1 MKIYKIKV
9 NGKTY
14 KVELESIEENA
25 SAPSTNTEKAQP
37 AKEEA
42 KKAPSTNSDFRQ
54 VPSPIQ
60 GSVID
65 IKVKPGDIV
74 KKGDV
79 LLIIEAMKLENAV
92 PSPYNGEV
100 AEVLVN
106 KGQNVLAK
114 EIVVTIK

>member
-25 SAPSTNTEKAQP
+25 AQSSP
-37 AKEEA
+37 KNDKPVKEEP
-42 KKAPSTNSDFRQ
+42 KKVASVGGDVRQ

-65 IKVKPGDIV
+65 IKVKVGDIV

-79 LLIIEAMKLENAV
+79 LLIIEAIKLENAV
-92 PSPYNGEV
+92 PSPYNGEI
-100 AEVLVN
+100 AEILVT

-114 EIVVTIK
+114 EIVITIK

>member
-14 KVELESIEENA
+14 KVELESIEENNA
-25 SAPSTNTEKAQP
+25 SAPAKSEKP
-37 AKEEA
+37 VEEEP
-42 KKAPSTNSDFRQ
+42 KKVASTNSDLRQ

-65 IKVKPGDIV
+65 IKVKVGDIV

-79 LLIIEAMKLENAV
+79 LLVIEAMKLENAV

-100 AEVLVN
+100 AEILVN
-106 KGQNVLAK
+106 KGQSVAAK

>member
-14 KVELESIEENA
+14 KVELESIEEDA
-25 SAPSTNTEKAQP
+25 APAKSEKPVEEPKKAASTNT
-37 AKEEA
+37 
-42 KKAPSTNSDFRQ
+42 DLRQ

-65 IKVKPGDIV
+65 IKVKVGDIV

-79 LLIIEAMKLENAV
+79 LLVIEAMKLENAV
-92 PSPYNGEV
+92 PSPFNGEV
-100 AEVLVN
+100 AEILVT
-106 KGQNVLAK
+106 KGQNVAAK

>member
-14 KVELESIEENA
+14 KVELESIEENNA
-25 SAPSTNTEKAQP
+25 VAPAKSEKPVEEEPKKATSTNNA
-37 AKEEA
+37 
-42 KKAPSTNSDFRQ
+42 DLRQ

-65 IKVKPGDIV
+65 IKVKVGDIV

-79 LLIIEAMKLENAV
+79 LLVIEAMKLENAV

-100 AEVLVN
+100 AEILVN
-106 KGQNVLAK
+106 KGQSVAAK

>member
-25 SAPSTNTEKAQP
+25 ASSSVSNDKP
-37 AKEEA
+37 AKEEP
-42 KKAPSTNSDFRQ
+42 KKAVSSGGDVRQ

-65 IKVKPGDIV
+65 IKVKVGDVV

-92 PSPYNGEV
+92 PSPYNGEI
-100 AEVLVN
+100 AEILVS

-114 EIVVTIK
+114 EVVITIK

>member
-14 KVELESIEENA
+14 KVELESIEENNVA
-25 SAPSTNTEKAQP
+25 SPAKSEKPVEEEPKKVASTNNA
-37 AKEEA
+37 
-42 KKAPSTNSDFRQ
+42 DLRQ

-65 IKVKPGDIV
+65 IKVKVGDIV

-79 LLIIEAMKLENAV
+79 LLVIEAMKLENAV

-100 AEVLVN
+100 AEILVN
-106 KGQNVLAK
+106 KGQSVAAK